1 MLISDLFNVTCHL
14 PHTFLTTLFLK
25 IFMNNCTPF
34 KLATLAICFSSALA
48 AHAGRPLG
56 VDDASVNDKGAG
68 HVEVWAARD
77 SAKNTLMNLA
87 PAYAPIDDLELSA
100 VLTRDTTNRLNTQT
114 LQAKWRIT
122 PTQEKGCNVA
132 GVLGA
137 TRLPAGA
144 GSAAY
149 LSGNLSCNGLGFVN
163 VHANLG
169 VSKAKDV
176 LLTGTWGL
184 AVELPLSGWTPHAE
198 MFGAERS
205 KPTVQFGAR
214 TQLTKEFQLDG
225 TLGRNNNQTVVS
237 IGVKYQF

>member
-1 MLISDLFNVTCHL
+1 MVYS
-14 PHTFLTTLFLK
+14 
-25 IFMNNCTPF
+25 TPL
-34 KLATLAICFSSALA
+34 KLATLAIALSSAIS

-68 HVEVWAARD
+68 HVEAWVARD
-77 SAKNTLMNLA
+77 GAKNTIVNLA
-87 PAYAPIDDLELSA
+87 PAYAPIDNLELSA

-144 GSAAY
+144 GTTTY
-149 LSGNLSCNGLGFVN
+149 LTGNASCNGLGPVN

-169 VSKAKDV
+169 VSQAKDV
-176 LLTGTWGL
+176 KSAGTWGF
-184 AVELPLSGWTPHAE
+184 AVELPMSGWTPHAE
-198 MFGAERS
+198 LFGAERS
-205 KPTVQFGAR
+205 KPTVQVGAR

-225 TLGRNNNQTVVS
+225 NVARNNGQNAFSV
-237 IGVKYQF
+237 GVKYQF

>member
-1 MLISDLFNVTCHL
+1 MNHSTS
-14 PHTFLTTLFLK
+14 LK
-25 IFMNNCTPF
+25 W
-34 KLATLAICFSSALA
+34 ATLAITLSSIMA

-68 HVEVWAARD
+68 HVEAWVARD
-77 SAKNTLMNLA
+77 SAKNTLVNLA

-100 VLTRDTTNRLNTQT
+100 VLTRDTTSRLNTQT

-122 PTQEKGCNVA
+122 PTQEKACNVA

-149 LSGNLSCNGLGFVN
+149 VTGNLSCNGLGSVN

-176 LLTGTWGL
+176 ASTGTWGL
-184 AVELPLSGWTPHAE
+184 AVELPLAGWTPHAE
-198 MFGAERS
+198 MFGAERA

-214 TQLTKEFQLDG
+214 TQLTKELQLDG
-225 TLGRNNNQTVVS
+225 TVGRNNNQTVVS
-237 IGVKYQF
+237 AGVKYQF

>member
-1 MLISDLFNVTCHL
+1 
-14 PHTFLTTLFLK
+14 
-25 IFMNNCTPF
+25 MNHSNRY
-34 KLATLAICFSSALA
+34 KWATLALSLSSAMA

-68 HVEVWAARD
+68 HVEVWVARD
-77 SAKNTLMNLA
+77 SAKNTLINLA

-100 VLTRDTTNRLNTQT
+100 VLSRDTTNRLNTQT

-122 PTQEKGCNVA
+122 PAQEKGCNVA

-144 GSAAY
+144 GSTAY
-149 LSGNLSCNGLGFVN
+149 LTGNLSCNALGPFN

-176 LLTGTWGL
+176 ASTGTWGL
-184 AVELPLSGWTPHAE
+184 AVELPLTGWTPHAE
-198 MFGAERS
+198 VFGVERS

-214 TQLTKEFQLDG
+214 TQLTKELQLDG
-225 TLGRNNNQTVVS
+225 TVGRNNAQTVAS
-237 IGVKYQF
+237 IGMKYQF